1 MRSCTAHAD
10 QGKYRRA
17 KWLAYCR
24 LFGRQQNR
32 DGHYALDFFSVDA
45 GGVGSAIW
53 RGPVRNAI
61 KSASAGVSRL
71 TAATRF
77 EFLGFT
83 SIFRM
88 LSLSPRKKRAAAL
101 G

>member
-10 QGKYRRA
+10 EGKYRRA

-32 DGHYALDFFSVDA
+32 DGYYASDFFSVDA
-45 GGVGSAIW
+45 GLGG
-53 RGPVRNAI
+53 RGPVRTQSNP
-61 KSASAGVSRL
+61 ASAGVSRL

-88 LSLSPRKKRAAAL
+88 MSLSPRKKRAAAL